1 LKRRI
6 KASLWALIVITAI
19 GVARLG
25 VNFLP
30 PLPSSVLRDWLTA
43 VLLQVPYWQAGQFF
57 LAPDEK
63 LQERL
68 AAFDRRLLQRLLPDH
83 ATLWSK
89 AFALYVEIAYL
100 AVYPLVPLGLAV
112 LYFAHQRHYADYY
125 WTVVLLAMYPCYAT
139 TPFVQALPPRVF
151 SDTTSAIPETRL
163 RRLNLQ
169 ILRHASIQAVTFP
182 SAHVAAAVAASLVLL
197 RLAPLEGLA
206 FALVA
211 LSIAVGAV
219 AGRYH
224 YAADVLWG
232 ALLGLAVFVGTYWTA
247 AR

>member
-1 LKRRI
+1 
-6 KASLWALIVITAI
+6 
-19 GVARLG
+19 
-25 VNFLP
+25 
-30 PLPSSVLRDWLTA
+30 
-43 VLLQVPYWQAGQFF
+43 
-57 LAPDEK
+57 
-63 LQERL
+63 
-68 AAFDRRLLQRLLPDH
+68 
-83 ATLWSK
+83 
-89 AFALYVEIAYL
+89 
-100 AVYPLVPLGLAV
+100 
-112 LYFAHQRHYADYY
+112 
-125 WTVVLLAMYPCYAT
+125 MYPCYAT